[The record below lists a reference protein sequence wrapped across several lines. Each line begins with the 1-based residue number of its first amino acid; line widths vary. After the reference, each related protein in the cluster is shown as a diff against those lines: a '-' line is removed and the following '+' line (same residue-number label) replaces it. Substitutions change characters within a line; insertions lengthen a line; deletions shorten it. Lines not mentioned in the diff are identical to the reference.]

1 MARYINYMLIF
12 ARRVP
17 TLEGVDPMTP
27 RPDSHPDNPGGRLQA
42 ALDEGEQVTHLVPAI
57 GCVVALT
64 SQRLLVVREG
74 SSFRPKT
81 GVREW
86 VLGEGLSVR
95 AGLVR
100 HGTGSIVIKADRDA
114 TSVFVRADAW
124 DQALALVGTVRA
136 RLRIEK
142 EGPPPGAERPPAAS

>member
-1 MARYINYMLIF
+1 
-12 ARRVP
+12 
-17 TLEGVDPMTP
+17 MTP
-27 RPDSHPDNPGGRLQA
+27 GPDANPDDPGGRLLA
-42 ALDEGEQVTHLVPAI
+42 ALDEGERVTHLVPAI

-64 SQRLLVVREG
+64 GQRLLVVREG

-86 VLGEGLSVR
+86 VIGEGLSVR

-100 HGTGSIVIKADRDA
+100 HGTGSLVIKADRDA
-114 TSVFVRADAW
+114 TSVFVRADDWEA
-124 DQALALVGTVRA
+124 ALSLVGAVRA

-142 EGPPPGAERPPAAS
+142 QGPPGPPHPSPAG

>member
-1 MARYINYMLIF
+1 MLIF
-12 ARRVP
+12 ARSVP
-17 TLEGVDPMTP
+17 RLDPVDPVTP
-27 RPDSHPDNPGGRLQA
+27 GSDAHPDNPGGRLQA
-42 ALDEGEQVTHLVPAI
+42 ALDEGEHVTHLVPAI

-64 SQRLLVVREG
+64 PQRLLVVREG

-86 VLGEGLSVR
+86 VLSEGLSVR

-114 TSVFVRADAW
+114 TSVFVRADDW
-124 DQALALVGTVRA
+124 DQALALVGAVRA

-142 EGPPPGAERPPAAS
+142 EGPPGAERPPAAG